1 MDGEIVVRVVL
12 FVVMVGSGI
21 LMLWLARAAASGRL
35 QRNPY
40 AGIRIQVTM
49 ASDRAWLAA
58 HQAAERPTQIGG
70 WCAITS
76 GIPSIL
82 PVSMSVA
89 MVAVFIG
96 SLALLG
102 FVLYGAK
109 LGSRAA
115 RDLPPEFTNG

>member
-1 MDGEIVVRVVL
+1 MDGEIVVRGLL

-21 LMLWLARAAASGRL
+21 LMLWLAGAAASGRL
-35 QRNPY
+35 KRNPY
-40 AGIRIQVTM
+40 AGIRVPVTM
-49 ASDRAWLAA
+49 ASDQAWLAA
-58 HQAAERPTQIGG
+58 HQAAKRPTHIAG
-70 WCAITS
+70 WCAVAS

-96 SLALLG
+96 SMALLG

-109 LGSRAA
+109 QGSRAA
-115 RDLPPEFTNG
+115 RNLPPESAPG